1 MDFSLS
7 THVYLGVGT
16 AEREDDCA
24 AIFESLQAK
33 YAAETNVVHN
43 YLIMTFSIAVNY
55 RDSNLSP

>member
-43 YLIMTFSIAVNY
+43 YRMAQNF
-55 RDSNLSP
+55 DGGKF

>member
-33 YAAETNVVHN
+33 YAAEINVVHN
-43 YLIMTFSIAVNY
+43 Y
-55 RDSNLSP
+55 